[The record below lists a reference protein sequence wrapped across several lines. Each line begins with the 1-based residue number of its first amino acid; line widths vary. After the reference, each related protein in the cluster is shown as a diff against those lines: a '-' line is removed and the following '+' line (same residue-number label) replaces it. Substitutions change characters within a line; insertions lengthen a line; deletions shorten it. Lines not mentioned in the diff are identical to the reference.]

1 MAGHLGLRSIAEG
14 VETGEQAAFLAA
26 NGVSAMQGFH
36 FARPL
41 PVQEL
46 ISLLTSRREG
56 HAGAASGELPDIA
69 SVA

>member
-1 MAGHLGLRSIAEG
+1 
-14 VETGEQAAFLAA
+14 
-26 NGVSAMQGFH
+26 MQGFH

-56 HAGAASGELPDIA
+56 QAGAASGELPDIA